1 MPRRPPALS
10 VIVPVFN
17 TAPYLR
23 QCMDSLMAQSFRDF
37 EVVVVDDGSTDDSPR
52 ILAEYVEAH
61 DSVSVIRKPNG
72 GLADARNHGI
82 AAARGEY
89 IGFVDSD
96 DYVSPVMFERMCG
109 RARTTD
115 ADIVACQMMGFDPKS
130 GAECPYVEGP
140 RSGFGVSLKDSPF
153 LLVTTSPS
161 ACNKIFRRT
170 LFAGNGLSFPVGLSF
185 EDLATT
191 YSLFAR
197 ANRIEKVEEF
207 LYFYRQ
213 ARSGSIMSDYGRRYE
228 DLARALEIMYERFSA
243 DGLFETFREPILEL
257 TLVQLILGRYAD
269 FFPYAPMSAKS
280 AYIDGV
286 FKHLDRHFPGWRRDR
301 VVERACLTWWRRAIS
316 THRFLLKLYAALP
329 PRAALSLSRR
339 LRMFWTVRA

>member
-1 MPRRPPALS
+1 VLS

-23 QCMDSLMAQSFRDF
+23 QCMDSLVAQSFQDL
-37 EVVVVDDGSTDDSPR
+37 EIVVVDDGSTDDSPR
-52 ILAEYVEAH
+52 IIAEYVDAH
-61 DSVSVIRKPNG
+61 DLVTVIRRPNG
-72 GLADARNHGI
+72 GLADARNQGI
-82 AAARGEY
+82 TAARGEY
-89 IGFVDSD
+89 VGFVDSD
-96 DYVSPVMFERMCG
+96 DYVSPLMFERMCG
-109 RARTTD
+109 RARTAD
-115 ADIVACQMMGFDPKS
+115 ADIVVCQMMGFDPES

-140 RSGFGVSLKDSPF
+140 QSGFGVSLKDSPF

-161 ACNKIFRRT
+161 ACNKIFRRA

-197 ANRIEKVEEF
+197 ANRVEKVEEF
-207 LYFYRQ
+207 LYFYRR
-213 ARSGSIMSDYGRRYE
+213 ARSGSIMSSYGRHYE
-228 DLARALEIMYERFSA
+228 DLVRALEIMYERFSA
-243 DGLFETFREPILEL
+243 DGLFETFREPILEV
-257 TLVQLILGRYAD
+257 TLVQLVLGRYAD

-280 AYIDGV
+280 AYIDSV
-286 FKHLDRHFPGWRRDR
+286 FKHLDRYFPGWRRDR
-301 VVERACLTWWRRAIS
+301 LVERVYKTWWRRTIS

-339 LRMFWTVRA
+339 LRMFWSGQTEPS